1 MFKQVLEH
9 QTSKESTKEKG
20 GLMTFLSNLA
30 YSMLCFLLFF
40 SSLISVLFDLL
51 MLTEKLLVNLNLIFW
66 KLFLI

>member
-1 MFKQVLEH
+1 
-9 QTSKESTKEKG
+9 
-20 GLMTFLSNLA
+20 MTFLSNLA
-30 YSMLCFLLFF
+30 YSVLCFLLFF